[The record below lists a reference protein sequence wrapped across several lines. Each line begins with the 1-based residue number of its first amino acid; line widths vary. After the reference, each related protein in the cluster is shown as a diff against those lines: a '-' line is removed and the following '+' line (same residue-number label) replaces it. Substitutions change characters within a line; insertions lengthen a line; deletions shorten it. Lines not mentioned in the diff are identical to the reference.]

1 MSLRLGRY
9 ETIRVIGTGGMAIV
23 YLGRSIAEGGFER
36 LVALKVMHTHI
47 ANDPDFVAMFLDEAR
62 LAARIRHPN
71 VVPTLDVQRAEGN
84 LFLVMDYVEG
94 LSLRAVIRH
103 LRKKKSRIE
112 HGIALRIMVDMLNG
126 LHAAQEL
133 VGPDDK
139 PLNLIHRDVTPHN
152 ILIGVDGVT
161 RLTDFGVARAES
173 RLSSTR
179 GTSLKGKVA
188 YMSREQLMAE
198 DMDRRS
204 DIYTAGAV
212 LWEALVGRRLFK
224 APSDGALV
232 AKILEGAQKS
242 PRDVDPNVP
251 SGIDAVC
258 MRALSPKPADRY
270 ETALAFVEAIEDA
283 AHEDGIRVAS
293 SRKVAAFTKDLTK
306 RIEAAPATSSQPSM
320 ASFEDSASKKPA
332 AALEWSEP
340 SGVSG
345 PQPSQPSGVS
355 EPQPSQP
362 SGVSGPQPSQP
373 AASLPQPI
381 EEPPTVETK
390 VLPKNQPPL
399 ELPPSEGS
407 NSHSVTSIEAVLPT
421 DDASLPKRSDSRTK
435 VIAGLAGAAV
445 LLLVIVSLLAG
456 GEETAETSATPAADP
471 PAEGADPPSE
481 AAVAASG
488 DSPPSEMTSAS
499 AIASVAAKPP
509 PKAEPPPKAAPAP
522 APTAEPEVSRP
533 RPEPAP
539 VPRPQPRRKKKKKK
553 KPFHTDQL

>member
-36 LVALKVMHTHI
+36 LVALKVMHSHI
-47 ANDPDFVAMFLDEAR
+47 ADDPDFVAMFLDEAR

-94 LSLRAVIRH
+94 LSLRAIIRH

-112 HGIALRIMVDMLNG
+112 HGIALRVMVDMLNG

-152 ILIGVDGVT
+152 ILVGVDGVT

-270 ETALAFVEAIEDA
+270 ETALEFVEAIEDA

-332 AALEWSEP
+332 AAALEW
-340 SGVSG
+340 
-345 PQPSQPSGVS
+345 
-355 EPQPSQP
+355 SQP

-373 AASLPQPI
+373 AASSPHAI
-381 EEPPTVETK
+381 EEPPTVETR
-390 VLPKNQPPL
+390 VLPKDQPPL
-399 ELPPSEGS
+399 ELPPSESS
-407 NSHSVTSIEAVLPT
+407 NSHSVTSIEAVIPT
-421 DDASLPKRSDSRTK
+421 EDASLPMRSDSRNK

-445 LLLVIVSLLAG
+445 LLIVIVSLMAG
-456 GEETAETSATPAADP
+456 GDETAETNAGPAADV
-471 PAEGADPPSE
+471 PAEAVDPPS
-481 AAVAASG
+481 APAVAPSG
-488 DSPPSEMTSAS
+488 DDETSAMASAS
-499 AIASVAAKPP
+499 AS
-509 PKAEPPPKAAPAP
+509 AAPAAKQAPKVEPKPEAEPKPELKPEP
-522 APTAEPEVSRP
+522 APAVSRP
-533 RPEPAP
+533 SPAP